1 MTYRVAY
8 AQRAIAQLEALYL
21 YVSEATSAATAAKFV
36 GSIMDYCD
44 GFETMP
50 NRGTRRDDIRPDL
63 RIVGFR
69 RRATIAFTVGQDTV
83 AILGVFYRGQEITA
97 ALNEIEDAEL
107 NEIADARKDEPTI
120 SVRLKDL

>member
-1 MTYRVAY
+1 MT
-8 AQRAIAQLEALYL
+8 L
-21 YVSEATSAATAAKFV
+21 
-36 GSIMDYCD
+36 
-44 GFETMP
+44 
-50 NRGTRRDDIRPDL
+50 IRPNL

-69 RRATIAFTVGQDTV
+69 RRATIAFTVGQDSV

-107 NEIADARKDEPTI
+107 NKIADARTGEPTI

>member
-8 AQRAIAQLEALYL
+8 TQRAIAQLEALYL
-21 YVSEATSAATAAKFV
+21 YISDAISPATAAKF
-36 GSIMDYCD
+36 IDAILDYCD

-69 RRATIAFTVGQDTV
+69 RRATIAFTVGQDSV

-107 NEIADARKDEPTI
+107 NEIADARKDEPSI
-120 SVRLKDL
+120 SVQLKDL

>member
-8 AQRAIAQLEALYL
+8 ARRAIAQLEALYL
-21 YVSEATSAATAAKFV
+21 YISEASSPAAASNFV
-36 GSIMDYCD
+36 ISIMDYCA

-63 RIVGFR
+63 RIVGFH
-69 RRATIAFTVGQDTV
+69 RRATIAFTVGQDSV

-97 ALNEIEDAEL
+97 ALNKIEDAEL
-107 NEIADARKDEPTI
+107 NEIADARKDGPTI
-120 SVRLKDL
+120 GVRLKDL